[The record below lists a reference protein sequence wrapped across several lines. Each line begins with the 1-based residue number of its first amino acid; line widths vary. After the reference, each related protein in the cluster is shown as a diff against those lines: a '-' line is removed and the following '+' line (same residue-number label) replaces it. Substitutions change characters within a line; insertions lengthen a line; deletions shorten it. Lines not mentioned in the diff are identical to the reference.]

1 MFKKNNKK
9 ALKAQEKFISAN
21 FKEENIKLT
30 RLEIY
35 ISLAIIILLLLPPII
50 RAIILIFSINW
61 SNIYF
66 ILNNFIYVITILIF
80 LAIILI
86 YLHEQLHKIILGFRN
101 SFQIRLT
108 RTFSSI
114 SYSKYKFILALIFP
128 LIVSLIIDCCIF
140 LLKFKYTSMYFDLI
154 IFLSLI
160 NTIGSTGDLQTSM
173 YIIKYCDK
181 TNLYAT
187 SINSETFLIK

>member
-1 MFKKNNKK
+1 MFKKNNEK
-9 ALKAQEKFISAN
+9 ALKTQEKFISTN

-30 RLEIY
+30 QLEKY
-35 ISLAIIILLLLPPII
+35 ISFAIIILLLLPPII
-50 RAIILIFSINW
+50 LILFINW

-80 LAIILI
+80 LAISSI

-101 SFQIRLT
+101 SYQINLT

-154 IFLSLI
+154 IFLSSI